1 MKKIVLTAIAA
12 AVAACAFAQT
22 QISREDAEK
31 QADALL
37 CKLTLDEKVAMTRG
51 YNKFFLPGAPDKG
64 IPYVYTADASS
75 GVRINNSLPDPNMI
89 EHPAK
94 TTQFPATIALAATF
108 DPELSYE
115 YGKAVGEEA
124 RMAGAGILL
133 GPGMNIYRTS
143 QCGRNFEYMGEDPC
157 LAARL
162 VEKYVT
168 GMQSTGTMACLKHFV
183 CNNTEFYRR
192 RSNSIVDERAIME
205 IYTPAFKAGIDA
217 GAGSVMTAYNL
228 VNGEWAGQSKY
239 VITDLLRGRLGFDG
253 LVMSDWKSV
262 YDWKKIVLSGQ
273 NVEMPGEEYF
283 YVKES
288 VNDLLAKGELTE
300 KDIDD
305 MIRPMI
311 VACVRFGLYD
321 NINRGERY
329 KKELAA
335 NMPAHLDVAYRT
347 AAEGTVLLTNNG
359 ILPLATDRRILLTG
373 RWAKK
378 NPQGGG
384 SSKVKGYDIVTFA
397 DALKESFGDALEIV
411 EKPTAEQLAAADVVI
426 CATGTYDSEGAE
438 RPFAMEKK
446 DEALVRSAVAHNP
459 RTIVVVNSGSGIDMS
474 AWADK
479 AAAILYGWYPGQ
491 NGYEAIR
498 DIIVGKI
505 NPSGK
510 LPMTLER
517 SFADSPGKNTVPEGA
532 DIIQGKGNPNE
543 KFFYPFTYDV
553 HYDESVLVGYRWYE
567 TKGIAPLFPFG
578 YGLSYTT
585 FTLTEPKILSRG
597 KVKTITEEKP
607 LKIAVV
613 LTNTGDRKGSEVV
626 QLYVSE
632 KNPTVLRPK
641 KELKAF
647 RRVTLDAGKK
657 QVVVFELDRSALAFW
672 DETAHDWKVNAGEY
686 IVSLGTSSADIAAE
700 LSVTAL

>member
-1 MKKIVLTAIAA
+1 MKKIVLSALAAI
-12 AVAACAFAQT
+12 VATCAFAQP
-22 QISREDAEK
+22 QMSREEAEK

-37 CKLTLDEKVAMTRG
+37 SKLTLDEKVAMTRG
-51 YNKFFLPGAPDKG
+51 YNRFFLPGVPEKG
-64 IPYVYTADASS
+64 IPYIYTADASS
-75 GVRINNSLPDPNMI
+75 GVRINTGLPDPTQV
-89 EHPAK
+89 EHPEK
-94 TTQFPATIALAATF
+94 TTQFPATIALASTF
-108 DPELSYE
+108 NPELACE

-124 RMAGAGILL
+124 RMAGVGILL

-143 QCGRNFEYMGEDPC
+143 QCGRNFEYMGEDPY
-157 LAARL
+157 LAARFI
-162 VEKYVT
+162 EQYVK
-168 GMQSTGTMACLKHFV
+168 GMQSTGTMSCLKHFV

-228 VNGEWAGQSKY
+228 VNGEWAGQSKE

-253 LVMSDWKSV
+253 LVMTDWKSV

-288 VNDLLAKGELTE
+288 IKDLLAKGELTE
-300 KDIDD
+300 KDIDN
-305 MIRPMI
+305 MIRPQI
-311 VACVRFGLYD
+311 ATCIRFGLYD
-321 NINRGERY
+321 RINNGEQY

-335 NMPAHLDVAYRT
+335 NMPAHLDIAYRT

-359 ILPLATDRRILLTG
+359 ILPLDNNRKILLTG

-384 SSKVKGYDIVTFA
+384 SSRVKGYDIVTFA
-397 DALKESFGDALEIV
+397 SALKETFGDALEVV
-411 EKPTAEQLAAADVVI
+411 EKPTAEQLEAADVVI
-426 CATGTYDSEGAE
+426 CATGTFDSEGAE

-446 DEALVRSAVAHNP
+446 DEALVRLAVAHNP

-474 AWADK
+474 AWSDK
-479 AAAILYGWYPGQ
+479 AAAVLYGWYPGQ
-491 NGYEAIR
+491 NGYTAIR
-498 DIIVGKI
+498 DILIGKV

-517 SFADSPGKNTVPEGA
+517 SFADSPAKNTIPEGA
-532 DIIQGKGNPNE
+532 DINQAKGNPNE

-578 YGLSYTT
+578 HGLSYTS
-585 FTLTEPKILSRG
+585 FTLTDPKILSRG
-597 KVKTITEEKP
+597 KVKTLTEEKP
-607 LKIAVV
+607 LKIAIVV
-613 LTNTGDRKGSEVV
+613 TNTGDRKGSEVV

-647 RRVTLDAGKK
+647 RKVTLEPNAK
-657 QVVVFELDRSALAFW
+657 QVVVFELDRSALRFW
-672 DETAHDWKVNAGEY
+672 DDTAHDWKVNAGEY
-686 IVSLGTSSADIAAE
+686 TVSLGTSSADIAAE
-700 LSVTAL
+700 LTINAL

>member
-1 MKKIVLTAIAA
+1 MKKIVLSALAAI
-12 AVAACAFAQT
+12 VATCAFAQP
-22 QISREDAEK
+22 QMSREEAEK
-31 QADALL
+31 KADALL
-37 CKLTLDEKVAMTRG
+37 SKLTLDEKVAMTRG
-51 YNKFFLPGAPDKG
+51 YNRFFLPGVPEKG
-64 IPYVYTADASS
+64 IPYIYTADASS
-75 GVRINNSLPDPNMI
+75 GVRINTGLPDPTQI
-89 EHPAK
+89 EHPEK
-94 TTQFPATIALAATF
+94 TTQFPATIALASTF
-108 DPELSYE
+108 NPELSYE

-124 RMAGAGILL
+124 RMAGVGILL

-143 QCGRNFEYMGEDPC
+143 QCGRNFEYMGEDPY
-157 LAARL
+157 LAARFI
-162 VEKYVT
+162 EQYVK
-168 GMQSTGTMACLKHFV
+168 GMQSTGTMSCLKHFV

-228 VNGEWAGQSKY
+228 VNGEWAGQSKEI
-239 VITDLLRGRLGFDG
+239 ITDLLRGRLGFDG
-253 LVMSDWKSV
+253 LVMTDWKSV

-288 VNDLLAKGELTE
+288 VKDLLAKGELTE
-300 KDIDD
+300 KDIDN
-305 MIRPMI
+305 MIRPQI
-311 VACVRFGLYD
+311 ATCIRFGLYD
-321 NINRGERY
+321 RINNGEQY

-335 NMPAHLDVAYRT
+335 NMPAHLDIAYRT

-359 ILPLATDRRILLTG
+359 ILPLNGDRKILLTG

-384 SSKVKGYDIVTFA
+384 SSRVKGYDIVTFA
-397 DALKESFGDALEIV
+397 DALKETFGDAVEIV
-411 EKPTAEQLAAADVVI
+411 EKPTAGQLEAADVVI
-426 CATGTYDSEGAE
+426 CATGTFDTEGAE

-446 DEALVRSAVAHNP
+446 DEALVRLAVAHNP

-479 AAAILYGWYPGQ
+479 AAAVLYGWYPGQ
-491 NGYEAIR
+491 NGYAAIR
-498 DIIVGKI
+498 DIIVGKV

-532 DIIQGKGNPNE
+532 DINQAKGNPNE

-578 YGLSYTT
+578 HGLSYTS
-585 FTLTEPKILSRG
+585 FTLTDPKILSRG
-597 KVKTITEEKP
+597 KVKTLTEDKP
-607 LKIAVV
+607 LKIAIVV
-613 LTNTGDRKGSEVV
+613 TNTGDRKGSEVV

-647 RRVTLDAGKK
+647 RKVTLEPNAK
-657 QVVVFELDRSALAFW
+657 QVVVFELDRSALKFW
-672 DETAHDWKVNAGEY
+672 DDKAHGWKVNAGEY
-686 IVSLGTSSADIAAE
+686 TVSLGTSSADIAAE
-700 LSVTAL
+700 LTVTAL